1 MVFYHNIDPILFQI
15 GPVKIYW
22 YGLMY
27 VLSFIIVYLYV
38 RSAVKHR
45 KLRLSLGD
53 VDNLMILL
61 TLALIIGARL
71 FEVFLYNP
79 AYYLANP
86 LKIPAVWEG
95 GLSFHGGLVG
105 LIIAAY
111 FFCRK
116 KNISLLHLA
125 DIFVVPL
132 AFAQALGRIGN
143 FINGELYGTVTS
155 LPWGMKFSGAEGF
168 RHPSQLYEV
177 FYNLVIFSFLFL
189 KRNKKFP
196 AGSLLAWFL
205 ILYSIFRFLTEF
217 VREPE
222 VMIGPL
228 TIGQVLNVF
237 MLLGGIILLY
247 YLKQKSLNS

>member
-1 MVFYHNIDPILFQI
+1 MVFYHNIDPVLFSI
-15 GPVKIYW
+15 GPIKIYW

-27 VLSFIIVYLYV
+27 VISFVIVYLYV
-38 RSAVKHR
+38 RAAVKNK
-45 KLRLSLGD
+45 KLKISLAEL
-53 VDNLMILL
+53 DNLMIIL
-61 TLALIIGARL
+61 TIALIIGARL

-79 AYYLANP
+79 SYYFSNP
-86 LKIPAVWEG
+86 WDIPAVWKG

-105 LIIAAY
+105 LVIAAY
-111 FFCRK
+111 FYSKIK
-116 KNISLLHLA
+116 KISLLHLA

-143 FINGELYGTVTS
+143 FINGELYGTITS
-155 LPWGMKFSGAEGF
+155 LPWAFKFKSAEGF

-177 FYNLVIFSFLFL
+177 FYNLVIFSFLFI

-196 AGSLLAWFL
+196 QGTLLAYFL

-222 VMIGPL
+222 VMIGLL
-228 TIGQVLNVF
+228 TLGQVLNIF
-237 MLLGGIILLY
+237 MFLGGAALLCY
-247 YLKQKSLNS
+247 IKKKA